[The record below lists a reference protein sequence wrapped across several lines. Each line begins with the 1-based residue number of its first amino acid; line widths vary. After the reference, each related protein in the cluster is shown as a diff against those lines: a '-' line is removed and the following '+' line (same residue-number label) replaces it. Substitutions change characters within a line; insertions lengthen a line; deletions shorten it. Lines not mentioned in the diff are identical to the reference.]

1 MTVPNQTASGG
12 ERAHGS
18 RWPGRLLIVVLIA
31 AGLAASAYY
40 LYPKVELAL
49 STVSTDD
56 AYVNSHA
63 TQVAPRITENVR
75 EVRVDNNDFVK
86 KGDLL
91 IVLDDAIETG
101 PCPRGAGGP
110 RRGAEVER
118 AGDRQGADRASP
130 PRGPTGSS
138 WPPRSP
144 QVRNQI
150 VGLRV
155 AVARLKEAEAA
166 ERLAK
171 TEADR
176 YVELARRKSV
186 TQEQADVK
194 QTDFEQAHARVA
206 QALQQVRS
214 LRAALARPE
223 DPEPGKDLDDVPD
236 QWEQHHPDVLAALG
250 QLAINLA
257 ELGVKI
263 PSYYDT
269 PDQFITEIRKRA
281 PGENIDALIA
291 ETVEKAPSVATARA
305 QVEQAEAQLA
315 LAQLEL
321 SYCRII
327 ADIDGVVSNRN
338 VNPGDRV
345 TQGQRLLAIRS
356 LQEVW
361 IDCNFKETQ
370 LEPIRIGQPV
380 DIRVNAYPGK
390 VFRGRV
396 TGFSPGTGAAT
407 ALLPAQNATGNF
419 VKIVQRLPVR
429 VDLIDGNPPDTPLFV
444 GLSVEPRIRIHE
456 KPEGPHAGQRLRGHF
471 PAAPTD
477 PRAASAAGP
486 PTY

>member
-1 MTVPNQTASGG
+1 M
-12 ERAHGS
+12 
-18 RWPGRLLIVVLIA
+18 
-31 AGLAASAYY
+31 
-40 LYPKVELAL
+40 
-49 STVSTDD
+49 STDD

-86 KGDLL
+86 NGDLL
-91 IVLDDAIETG
+91 IVLDDAIEKVRVREAQAALDVARKSSDQAIAKAQSG
-101 PCPRGAGGP
+101 IA
-110 RRGAEVER
+110 AAR
-118 AGDRQGADRASP
+118 ANRFKLAA
-130 PRGPTGSS
+130 TIA
-138 WPPRSP
+138 

-194 QTDFEQAHARVA
+194 QTDYEQAHARVA

-223 DPEPGKDLDDVPD
+223 DPEPGKDLNDVPD

-250 QLAINLA
+250 QLAIDLA

-291 ETVEKAPSVATARA
+291 ETVEKAPSVATAGR
-305 QVEQAEAQLA
+305 
-315 LAQLEL
+315 
-321 SYCRII
+321 
-327 ADIDGVVSNRN
+327 
-338 VNPGDRV
+338 
-345 TQGQRLLAIRS
+345 RS
-356 LQEVW
+356 SR
-361 IDCNFKETQ
+361 
-370 LEPIRIGQPV
+370 PR
-380 DIRVNAYPGK
+380 RS
-390 VFRGRV
+390 
-396 TGFSPGTGAAT
+396 SP
-407 ALLPAQNATGNF
+407 
-419 VKIVQRLPVR
+419 RR
-429 VDLIDGNPPDTPLFV
+429 
-444 GLSVEPRIRIHE
+444 S
-456 KPEGPHAGQRLRGHF
+456 
-471 PAAPTD
+471 
-477 PRAASAAGP
+477 SS
-486 PTY
+486 